1 MLNLLPFR
9 QRRISEVRQTDV
21 GNQVWLTVHVP
32 VHPDSVEWFCRLINF
47 FHTKLG
53 KLFLYGFCSQRHCR
67 PANMTSKYAGMFCHC
82 KVCKKNC
89 LLMWLL
95 MPWPCYTT
103 FCLVIRNLA
112 VSHTQDKTRERRSP
126 SSHVALLLMFGE
138 NQVTK
143 RKCRKSGCIRKCLLV
158 LGVQQGIVLTN
169 TEQLLCL

>member
-1 MLNLLPFR
+1 MVLQANQLLPH
-9 QRRISEVRQTDV
+9 QT
-21 GNQVWLTVHVP
+21 
-32 VHPDSVEWFCRLINF
+32 
-47 FHTKLG
+47 G
-53 KLFLYGFCSQRHCR
+53 KTFSLWILFTEALQTCQHDI
-67 PANMTSKYAGMFCHC
+67 
-82 KVCKKNC
+82 KVCWYVLSLQSMQKNC

-169 TEQLLCL
+169 TEQLLCLWSDRNYIIVGISNTYLAC